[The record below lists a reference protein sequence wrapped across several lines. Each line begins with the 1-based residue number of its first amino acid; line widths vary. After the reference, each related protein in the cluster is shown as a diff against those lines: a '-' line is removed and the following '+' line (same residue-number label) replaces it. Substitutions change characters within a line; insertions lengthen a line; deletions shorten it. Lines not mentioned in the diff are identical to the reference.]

1 MQPPTTP
8 GRQAWTPPGS
18 SSPHAAITCARVV
31 ALPDGGRILAGGY
44 SDGSL
49 RLWDPDQRQPLG
61 WIDTGHGTGID
72 CLATALTPDGVPI
85 AVTGGGWGSTA
96 RAWDLA
102 AQTPVDDLLADSS
115 DWLVVLDAATLPDG
129 TVAVLAHDRET
140 ALGVWDLAGRSLVVR
155 LDTAMPSPPET
166 AALLAPARG
175 GLTIATGHDDE
186 RVRLW
191 DVGTGERVGEYA
203 TAPGEEVYAVYAPGS
218 DGHTVSAAS
227 RGGTVRTWD
236 TRSRTTTDVSRVP
249 GHLTVL
255 AGDSRHLVCA
265 RAGDPVVLTRTEE

>member
-1 MQPPTTP
+1 MQPPTSP

-18 SSPHAAITCARVV
+18 ASPHAAINCARVV

-49 RLWDPDQRQPLG
+49 RLWDPDRHRVLG
-61 WIDTGHGTGID
+61 RIETGHGAGVD
-72 CLATALTPDGVPI
+72 CLATALTHEGVPV

-96 RAWDLA
+96 RAWDLTGPA
-102 AQTPVDDLLADSS
+102 PVDDLLAGSS
-115 DWLVVLDAATLPDG
+115 DWLVVLDATTLPDG

-140 ALGVWDLAGRSLVVR
+140 ALGVWDLAGHSLVMR

-166 AALLAPARG
+166 AALLAPAGG
-175 GLTIATGHDDE
+175 GLTVATGHNDE

-191 DVGTGERVGEYA
+191 DVGTGEQVGEFA
-203 TAPGEEVYAVYAPGS
+203 TAPGEEVYAVFAPAQ
-218 DGHTVSAAS
+218 DGHTVSAAG
-227 RGGTVRTWD
+227 RGGVVRTWD
-236 TRSRTTTDVSRVP
+236 TRTRTVSDVSRVP

-255 AGDSRHLVCA
+255 AGDPRHLVCA
-265 RAGDPVVLTRTEE
+265 RAGDPVVLTRTEG